1 MSRACTDSMALAQW
15 TDVQEGECLL
25 ALKELHGGDLPCGLV
40 RVMVT
45 SVA

>member
-1 MSRACTDSMALAQW
+1 MSRACTDSMALAQR

-25 ALKELHGGDLPCGLV
+25 ALEELHGGDLPCGLV